1 MSPRLVELASQPP
14 AAVEP
19 EPAPVSFEGRD
30 VDEDTF
36 LDVLDDAVDALEGS
50 GVPYAALGGLAS
62 AVYGRQ
68 RWTHDADFFVRE
80 RHDAGVALEHLRA
93 AGFATQETDDNWIYK
108 GIKRGVLVDVLFKAK
123 GDIYYDEEMIARTQ
137 RREFKARTL
146 PVIPPEDLIVI
157 KAIIHDEATPRHW
170 YDALGI
176 IAGTE
181 LDWDYLLSR
190 STRGPRR
197 MLSLL
202 VYAQSID
209 LIVPDRAVKEL
220 TAAIY
225 DV

>member
-1 MSPRLVELASQPP
+1 MTPRLVDLTAGRPAPP
-14 AAVEP
+14 AEP
-19 EPAPVSFEGRD
+19 ETPVSFEGRE

-36 LDVLDDAVDALEGS
+36 LEVLDDAVDALETS
-50 GVPYAALGGLAS
+50 GVPYAALGGLGS

-68 RWTHDADFFVRE
+68 RWTHDADFFLRD
-80 RHDAGVALEHLRA
+80 RHDAATALEHLRR
-93 AGFATQETDDNWIYK
+93 AGFATQETDENWLYK
-108 GIKRGVLVDVLFKAK
+108 GIKLGVLVDLLFKAK
-123 GDIYYDEEMIARTQ
+123 GDIYYDEEMIART
-137 RREFKARTL
+137 RRRDFKGRTL

-176 IAGTE
+176 VAGTDI
-181 LDWDYLLSR
+181 DWDYLIAR
-190 STRGPRR
+190 SMRGPRR

-202 VYAQSID
+202 VYAQSND

-220 TAAIY
+220 AAAIY